1 MHNKKNRLLAIDPGA
16 REMGIAVLDET
27 QLIYYG
33 VKSLKKFRPAKI
45 LGQAVSDILTRL
57 IVEHSIRTLII
68 EDGHFSQIA
77 SPLYNVA
84 LDTIHDT
91 AKRKKLR
98 LATYA
103 PKTIRKL
110 VCDDGKATK
119 RKTAQMLAIRYP
131 ELAIYLEQNY
141 RWKEKYWMHAFD
153 AIAIGLTHVM
163 AMQENRSQ

>member
-33 VKSLKKFRPAKI
+33 VKSLKKFRPAKA
-45 LGQAVSDILTRL
+45 LKRAVSDILTRL
-57 IVEHSIRTLII
+57 IIEYGIRTLII

-77 SPLYNVA
+77 SPLYNA
-84 LDTIHDT
+84 TLNTIHDT
-91 AKRKKLR
+91 AKQKKLK
-98 LATYA
+98 LVTYA
-103 PKTIRKL
+103 PKTSRKL
-110 VCDDGKATK
+110 VCGDGKATK
-119 RKTAQMLAIRYP
+119 RKAAQILATRYP

-141 RWKEKYWMHAFD
+141 RWKEKYWMNAFD

-163 AMQENRSQ
+163 ASQENRSQ